1 MNSEF
6 EFVIKL
12 LAEFYYNLVNEP
24 ELVKLM
30 YPSKSEA
37 EASEMEQVNSQI
49 ELGVAK
55 MFK

>member
-1 MNSEF
+1 M
-6 EFVIKL
+6 IKL